1 MGFNSKNLKFTPVIK
16 DPVRFPKVQIK
27 IEDTF
32 KKNFDSSLKVLQIQI
47 VKTLT
52 KNIKNERV

>member
-1 MGFNSKNLKFTPVIK
+1 MGLNGKSLKFTPVIK

-27 IEDTF
+27 IEDAF

-52 KNIKNERV
+52 KNIKK